1 MQVVVQSKDVAQR
14 ILQAAIRVF
23 NKYGLRKTTMRDIAE
38 SAGMSKS
45 SLYYY
50 FRDKKK
56 ILSSVIRQEAETLIE
71 KLHTAVQQA
80 ASPQEKLR
88 AYVITRMSSLFEL
101 SIYYASL
108 TETYLEQYAFIE
120 QERETFTNFENSTIQ
135 EILSE
140 GINTG
145 VFRISDI
152 LTTARML
159 IIIMKGM
166 ELRLI
171 IGKSMDDLDDTV
183 NAMLDILLQG
193 LETQ

>member
-1 MQVVVQSKDVAQR
+1 MDEKNKDVAQR
-14 ILQAAIRVF
+14 ILQAAIKVF
-23 NKYGLRKTTMRDIAE
+23 DKYGLRKTTMRDIAE

-56 ILSSVIRQEAETLIE
+56 ILSSVIRQEAETLIGR
-71 KLHTAVQQA
+71 LRMAVGQA

-88 AYVITRMSSLFEL
+88 AYVITRMRLLFQL

-108 TETYLEQYAFIE
+108 TEAYLEQYAFIE
-120 QERETFTNFENSTIQ
+120 QEREAFTDFENSTIQ
-135 EILSE
+135 DILSE
-140 GINTG
+140 GVNRG
-145 VFRISDI
+145 VFRINDV
-152 LTTARML
+152 LTTAKML

-171 IGKSMDDLDDTV
+171 IGKSMDDLDETV
-183 NAMLDILLQG
+183 STMLDILLQG
-193 LETQ
+193 LETR

>member
-1 MQVVVQSKDVAQR
+1 MDGQSKDVAQR

-23 NKYGLRKTTMRDIAE
+23 DKYGLRKTTMRDIAE

-56 ILSSVIRQEAETLIE
+56 ILSSVIRQEAEILIE
-71 KLHTAVQQA
+71 KLRRAVQQA

-88 AYVITRMSSLFEL
+88 AYVITRMRLLFEL

-108 TETYLEQYAFIE
+108 TETYLEQYTFIE
-120 QERETFTNFENSTIQ
+120 QEREAFTNFENSTIQ

-145 VFRISDI
+145 VFRISDV

-171 IGKSMDDLDDTV
+171 IGKSMDDLDETV
-183 NAMLDILLQG
+183 GAMLDILLQG
-193 LETQ
+193 LETR

>member
-1 MQVVVQSKDVAQR
+1 MHEQSKDVAQR

-56 ILSSVIRQEAETLIE
+56 ILSSVIRQEAEILIE
-71 KLHTAVQQA
+71 KLRTAVQQA
-80 ASPQEKLR
+80 ASPQEKLQ
-88 AYVITRMSSLFEL
+88 AYVVMRMRLLFKL
-101 SIYYASL
+101 SVYYASL

-120 QERETFTNFENSTIQ
+120 QEREAFTNFENSTIQ
-135 EILSE
+135 NILSE

-145 VFRISDI
+145 VFRIRDV
-152 LTTARML
+152 LTTAKMI
-159 IIIMKGM
+159 IIIMKGL

-171 IGKSMDDLDDTV
+171 IGKSMDDLDETV
-183 NAMLDILLQG
+183 STMLDILLQG
-193 LETQ
+193 LETR

>member
-1 MQVVVQSKDVAQR
+1 MDEKNKDVAQR
-14 ILQAAIRVF
+14 ILQAAIKAF
-23 NKYGLRKTTMRDIAE
+23 DKYGLRKTTMRDIAE

-56 ILSSVIRQEAETLIE
+56 ILSSVIRQEAKTLIG
-71 KLHTAVQQA
+71 KLSMAVQKA
-80 ASPQEKLR
+80 ASPQDKLR
-88 AYVITRMSSLFEL
+88 AYVITRMRLLFQL

-108 TETYLEQYAFIE
+108 TEAYLEQYAFIE
-120 QERETFTNFENSTIQ
+120 QEREAFTDFENTSIQ
-135 EILSE
+135 NILSE

-145 VFRISDI
+145 VFRITEVF
-152 LTTARML
+152 TTAKMI

-171 IGKSMDDLDDTV
+171 IGKSMDDLDETV
-183 NAMLDILLQG
+183 STMLDILLQG
-193 LETQ
+193 LETR

>member
-1 MQVVVQSKDVAQR
+1 MQVNVQSKDVAQR

-56 ILSSVIRQEAETLIE
+56 ILSSVIRQEAETLIG

-108 TETYLEQYAFIE
+108 TEAYLEQYAFIE
-120 QERETFTNFENSTIQ
+120 KEREAFTKFENSAIQ

-140 GINTG
+140 GVNTG
-145 VFRISDI
+145 VFGISDV
-152 LTTARML
+152 LTTARMI

-183 NAMLDILLQG
+183 SAMLNILLQG

>member
-1 MQVVVQSKDVAQR
+1 
-14 ILQAAIRVF
+14 
-23 NKYGLRKTTMRDIAE
+23 MRDIAE

-50 FRDKKK
+50 FRNKKK
-56 ILSSVIRQEAETLIE
+56 ILSSVIRQEAETLIG
-71 KLHTAVQQA
+71 KLRMAVQQA

-108 TETYLEQYAFIE
+108 TEAYLEQYAFIE

-145 VFRISDI
+145 VFRISDV

-183 NAMLDILLQG
+183 SAMLDILLQG
-193 LETQ
+193 IETQ

>member
-1 MQVVVQSKDVAQR
+1 VDEKNKDVAQR
-14 ILQAAIRVF
+14 ILQAAIKAF
-23 NKYGLRKTTMRDIAE
+23 DKYGLRKTTMRDIAE

-56 ILSSVIRQEAETLIE
+56 ILSSVIRQEAKTLIG
-71 KLHTAVQQA
+71 KLSMAVQKA
-80 ASPQEKLR
+80 ASPQDKLR
-88 AYVITRMSSLFEL
+88 AYVITRMRLLFQL

-108 TETYLEQYAFIE
+108 TEAYLEQYAFIE
-120 QERETFTNFENSTIQ
+120 QEREAFTDFENTSIQ
-135 EILSE
+135 NILSE

-145 VFRISDI
+145 VFRITEVF
-152 LTTARML
+152 TTAKMI

-171 IGKSMDDLDDTV
+171 IGKSMDDLDETV
-183 NAMLDILLQG
+183 STMLDILLQG
-193 LETQ
+193 LETR

>member
-1 MQVVVQSKDVAQR
+1 VDEKNKDVAQR
-14 ILQAAIRVF
+14 ILQAAIKVF
-23 NKYGLRKTTMRDIAE
+23 DKYGLRKTTMRDIAE

-71 KLHTAVQQA
+71 KLSMAVQRA
-80 ASPQEKLR
+80 ASPQDKLR
-88 AYVITRMSSLFEL
+88 VYVITRMRLLFQL

-108 TETYLEQYAFIE
+108 TEAYLEQYTFIE
-120 QERETFTNFENSTIQ
+120 QEREAFTDFENTTIQ
-135 EILSE
+135 NILSE

-145 VFRISDI
+145 VFMITEV
-152 LTTARML
+152 LTTAKMI
-159 IIIMKGM
+159 IIIMKGL

-171 IGKSMDDLDDTV
+171 IGKSMDDLDETV
-183 NAMLDILLQG
+183 STMLDILLQG
-193 LETQ
+193 LETK

>member
-1 MQVVVQSKDVAQR
+1 MDGQNKDVAQR

-23 NKYGLRKTTMRDIAE
+23 DKYGLRKTTMRDIAE

-56 ILSSVIRQEAETLIE
+56 ILSSVIRQEAEILIE
-71 KLHTAVQQA
+71 KLRTAVLQA
-80 ASPQEKLR
+80 ASPQEKLQ
-88 AYVITRMSSLFEL
+88 AYVVTRMRLLFEL

-108 TETYLEQYAFIE
+108 TEAYLEQYAFIE
-120 QERETFTNFENSTIQ
+120 QEREAFTDFENSTIQ

-140 GINTG
+140 GIDTG
-145 VFRISDI
+145 IFRISDVI
-152 LTTARML
+152 TTAKML
-159 IIIMKGM
+159 IIIMKGL

-171 IGKSMDDLDDTV
+171 IGKSMDDLDETV
-183 NAMLDILLQG
+183 STMLDILLQG
-193 LETQ
+193 LETH

>member
-1 MQVVVQSKDVAQR
+1 
-14 ILQAAIRVF
+14 
-23 NKYGLRKTTMRDIAE
+23 MRDIAE

-56 ILSSVIRQEAETLIE
+56 ILSSVVRQEAEILIM
-71 KLHTAVQQA
+71 KLRTSVRQA

-88 AYVITRMSSLFEL
+88 AYVSTRMRSLCEL

-108 TETYLEQYAFIE
+108 TEAYLEQYAFIE
-120 QERETFTNFENSTIQ
+120 QERKAFTDFEKNTIQ

-140 GINTG
+140 GMNND
-145 VFRISDI
+145 VFRISDV
-152 LTTARML
+152 LTTVKML

-166 ELRLI
+166 ELRFI

-183 NAMLDILLQG
+183 SAMLDILLQG
-193 LETQ
+193 IETQ

>member
-1 MQVVVQSKDVAQR
+1 MGGQNKDVARR
-14 ILQAAIRVF
+14 ILQATIKVF

-50 FRDKKK
+50 FQNKKE
-56 ILSSVIRQEAETLIE
+56 ILSSVIRQETEILTE

-88 AYVITRMSSLFEL
+88 AYVITRMRSLFEL

-108 TETYLEQYAFIE
+108 TEAYLEQYAFIE
-120 QERETFTNFENSTIQ
+120 QEREAFTNFEITTIQ

-145 VFRISDI
+145 VFMTRDV
-152 LTTARML
+152 LTTAKML
-159 IIIMKGM
+159 IIIIKDL

-171 IGKSMDDLDDTV
+171 IGKSMDDLNDTV
-183 NAMLDILLQG
+183 STILDILLQG
-193 LETQ
+193 LETR

>member
-1 MQVVVQSKDVAQR
+1 MGEQSRDAAQR

-56 ILSSVIRQEAETLIE
+56 ILSSVIRQEVETLIE
-71 KLHTAVQQA
+71 KLRAAVAEA

-88 AYVITRMSSLFEL
+88 AYVITRMRSLCEL
-101 SIYYASL
+101 SIYYTSL
-108 TETYLEQYAFIE
+108 TDAYLEQYAFIE
-120 QERETFTNFENSTIQ
+120 QERKAFTDFENSTIQ

-145 VFRISDI
+145 VFRIRDVLSTSKM
-152 LTTARML
+152 LL
-159 IIIMKGM
+159 IIIKGL

-171 IGKSMDDLDDTV
+171 IGKSMDDLDETV
-183 NAMLDILLQG
+183 SRMLDILLQG
-193 LETQ
+193 LETR

>member
-1 MQVVVQSKDVAQR
+1 VDEKNKDVAQR
-14 ILQAAIRVF
+14 ILQAAIKVF
-23 NKYGLRKTTMRDIAE
+23 DKYGLRKTTMRDIAE

-71 KLHTAVQQA
+71 KLSMAVQRA
-80 ASPQEKLR
+80 ASPQDKLR
-88 AYVITRMSSLFEL
+88 VYVITRMRLLFQL

-108 TETYLEQYAFIE
+108 TEAYLEQYTFIE
-120 QERETFTNFENSTIQ
+120 QEREAFTDFENTTIQ
-135 EILSE
+135 NILSE

-145 VFRISDI
+145 VFMITEV
-152 LTTARML
+152 LTTAKMI
-159 IIIMKGM
+159 IIIMKGL

-171 IGKSMDDLDDTV
+171 IGKSMDDLDETV
-183 NAMLDILLQG
+183 STMLDILLQG
-193 LETQ
+193 LETR

>member
-1 MQVVVQSKDVAQR
+1 MDEKNKDVAQR
-14 ILQAAIRVF
+14 ILQAAIKVF
-23 NKYGLRKTTMRDIAE
+23 DKYGLRKTTMRDIAE

-71 KLHTAVQQA
+71 KLSMAVQRA
-80 ASPQEKLR
+80 ASPQDKLR
-88 AYVITRMSSLFEL
+88 VYVITRMRLLFQL

-108 TETYLEQYAFIE
+108 TEAYLEQYTFIE
-120 QERETFTNFENSTIQ
+120 QEREAFTDFENTTIQ
-135 EILSE
+135 NILSE

-145 VFRISDI
+145 VFMITEV
-152 LTTARML
+152 LTTAKMI
-159 IIIMKGM
+159 IIIMKGL

-171 IGKSMDDLDDTV
+171 IGKSMDDLDETV
-183 NAMLDILLQG
+183 STMLDILLQG
-193 LETQ
+193 LETK

>member
-1 MQVVVQSKDVAQR
+1 MDGQNKDVAQR

-23 NKYGLRKTTMRDIAE
+23 NKYGLRKTTMRDISE

-56 ILSSVIRQEAETLIE
+56 ILSSVIRQEAEILIE
-71 KLHTAVQQA
+71 KLRTAVQQA
-80 ASPQEKLR
+80 ASPQEKLQ
-88 AYVITRMSSLFEL
+88 AYVVTRMRLLFEL

-108 TETYLEQYAFIE
+108 TEAYLEQYTFIE
-120 QERETFTNFENSTIQ
+120 KEREAFTDFENSTIQ

-140 GINTG
+140 GIDTG
-145 VFRISDI
+145 IFRISDVI
-152 LTTARML
+152 TTAKML
-159 IIIMKGM
+159 IIIMKGL

-171 IGKSMDDLDDTV
+171 IGKSMDDLDETV
-183 NAMLDILLQG
+183 STMLDILLQG
-193 LETQ
+193 LETH

>member
-1 MQVVVQSKDVAQR
+1 MDVQSKDVAQR
-14 ILQAAIRVF
+14 ILQAAVRVF

-56 ILSSVIRQEAETLIE
+56 ILSSVIRQEAVILIE
-71 KLHTAVQQA
+71 KLRTAVRQA
-80 ASPQEKLR
+80 SSPQEKLR

-108 TETYLEQYAFIE
+108 TEAYLEQYAFIE
-120 QERETFTNFENSTIQ
+120 QEREAFTNFENSTIQ

-140 GINTG
+140 GVNTG
-145 VFRISDI
+145 VFRISDV
-152 LTTARML
+152 LTTAKML

-183 NAMLDILLQG
+183 SAMLDILLQG
-193 LETQ
+193 LETR

>member
-1 MQVVVQSKDVAQR
+1 MNDQSKDVAQR
-14 ILQAAIRVF
+14 ILRAAIRVF

-50 FRDKKK
+50 FRNKKK
-56 ILSSVIRQEAETLIE
+56 ILSSVIRQEAETLIG
-71 KLHTAVQQA
+71 KLRMAVQQA

-108 TETYLEQYAFIE
+108 TEAYLEQYAFIE

-145 VFRISDI
+145 VFRISDV

-183 NAMLDILLQG
+183 SAMLDILLQG
-193 LETQ
+193 IETQ

>member
-1 MQVVVQSKDVAQR
+1 MDRQSKEVAQR

-23 NKYGLRKTTMRDIAE
+23 DKYGLRKTTMRDIAE

-56 ILSSVIRQEAETLIE
+56 ILSSVIRQEAEILIE
-71 KLHTAVQQA
+71 KLRRAVQQA

-88 AYVITRMSSLFEL
+88 AYVITRMRLLFEL

-108 TETYLEQYAFIE
+108 TEAYLEQYTFIE
-120 QERETFTNFENSTIQ
+120 KEREAFTDFENSTIQ

-145 VFRISDI
+145 IFRINDVF
-152 LTTARML
+152 TTAKML
-159 IIIMKGM
+159 IIIIKGM

-171 IGKSMDDLDDTV
+171 IGKSMDDLDDTAS
-183 NAMLDILLQG
+183 AMLDILLQG
-193 LETQ
+193 LETH

>member
-1 MQVVVQSKDVAQR
+1 MREQSKDVAQR

-56 ILSSVIRQEAETLIE
+56 ILSSVIRQEAEILIE
-71 KLHTAVQQA
+71 KLRTAVQQA
-80 ASPQEKLR
+80 ASPQEKLQ
-88 AYVITRMSSLFEL
+88 AYVVTRMRLLFKL
-101 SIYYASL
+101 SVYYASL

-120 QERETFTNFENSTIQ
+120 QEREAFTDFENTTIQ
-135 EILSE
+135 DILSE

-145 VFRISDI
+145 VFRIRDV
-152 LTTARML
+152 LTTAKMI
-159 IIIMKGM
+159 IIIMKGL

-171 IGKSMDDLDDTV
+171 IGKSMDDLDETV
-183 NAMLDILLQG
+183 SSMLDILLQG
-193 LETQ
+193 LETR

>member
-1 MQVVVQSKDVAQR
+1 MDGKNKDVAQR
-14 ILQAAIRVF
+14 ILQAAIKAF
-23 NKYGLRKTTMRDIAE
+23 DKYGLRKTTMRDIAE

-71 KLHTAVQQA
+71 KLSMAVQRA
-80 ASPQEKLR
+80 ASPQDKLR
-88 AYVITRMSSLFEL
+88 VYVITRMRLLFQL

-108 TETYLEQYAFIE
+108 TEAYLEQYTFIE
-120 QERETFTNFENSTIQ
+120 QEREAFTDFENTTIQ
-135 EILSE
+135 NILSE

-145 VFRISDI
+145 VFMITEV
-152 LTTARML
+152 LTTAKMI
-159 IIIMKGM
+159 IIIMKGL

-171 IGKSMDDLDDTV
+171 IGKSMDDLDETV
-183 NAMLDILLQG
+183 STMLDILLQG
-193 LETQ
+193 LETR

>member
-1 MQVVVQSKDVAQR
+1 MSEHSKDVAQR

-56 ILSSVIRQEAETLIE
+56 ILSSVIRQEAEILIE
-71 KLHTAVQQA
+71 KLRTAVREA
-80 ASPQEKLR
+80 SSPQEKLR

-108 TETYLEQYAFIE
+108 TEAYLEQYAFIE
-120 QERETFTNFENSTIQ
+120 KEREAFTDFENSTIQ
-135 EILSE
+135 EILTE

-145 VFRISDI
+145 VFRIREV
-152 LTTARML
+152 LTTAKMM

-183 NAMLDILLQG
+183 SAMLDILLQG
-193 LETQ
+193 LETH